1 MLKLLMILTVVALV
15 ALPSQPLAGQDAPT
29 VTLADTVTAQDKELA
44 VALDLTSLEVG
55 ESWRADVYGGAPAVL
70 IDECNGARMGES
82 QEVEVALTAP
92 TTVGV
97 ATSTCP
103 IATGYVVQL
112 EVDYNAGTISTYT
125 SETFEVRAAEPE
137 WGDEVYFTLD
147 LPSVEHRVANDI
159 LTLAVKPVVGS
170 QETHVVINNT
180 LPYIRFDA
188 GRLTATSTPELFTL
202 SIEIPDSDSRFMS
215 YSVRG
220 STYAGESALRLHLD
234 RDAQYLIPSQ
244 EYAYTAFTSPRY
256 AARIPLAPV
265 PLPPGLQTPIPADKR
280 LTLGIRQVL
289 DALPTGTADSVD
301 EDSLSTTLVFLIAVV
316 LGGIAGVGFQVAP
329 GLNGMNVVV
338 AGVGLGVAVF
348 ALVWF
353 GVGST
358 VGGLPYTV
366 TVPPLLLPFLVA
378 GIGLKGKL

>member
-215 YSVRG
+215 YS
-220 STYAGESALRLHLD
+220 GER
-234 RDAQYLIPSQ
+234 
-244 EYAYTAFTSPRY
+244 YT
-256 AARIPLAPV
+256 
-265 PLPPGLQTPIPADKR
+265 
-280 LTLGIRQVL
+280 
-289 DALPTGTADSVD
+289 
-301 EDSLSTTLVFLIAVV
+301 
-316 LGGIAGVGFQVAP
+316 
-329 GLNGMNVVV
+329 
-338 AGVGLGVAVF
+338 
-348 ALVWF
+348 
-353 GVGST
+353 
-358 VGGLPYTV
+358 
-366 TVPPLLLPFLVA
+366 
-378 GIGLKGKL
+378 